1 MEEEAVVAGMEIATM
16 TGMTTGEEGTGR
28 AVAVQGTGHDLE
40 VLTDTGVDH
49 AAGALI
55 EEDLTTL
62 APEAVQD
69 LGPVH
74 TAIPAITTEI
84 IIAAHQEAHAGHAL
98 AVSLAPDLVPRH
110 VTAACCGVGVARSD
124 HRKPVELM

>member
-55 EEDLTTL
+55 EE
-62 APEAVQD
+62 EAVQD